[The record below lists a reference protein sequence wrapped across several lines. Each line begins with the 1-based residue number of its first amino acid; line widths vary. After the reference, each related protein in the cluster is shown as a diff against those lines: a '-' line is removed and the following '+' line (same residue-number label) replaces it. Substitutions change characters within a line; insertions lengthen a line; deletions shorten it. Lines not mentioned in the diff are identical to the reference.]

1 MQNKQG
7 IRTRESHVALG
18 KANKIRG
25 FYAFGGEN
33 KRNRYSS
40 LLFYLLLNFTS
51 ALLQAERASQKS
63 RERISTSRANEAGG
77 EQMKKGVITMAK
89 KKI

>member
-1 MQNKQG
+1 M
-7 IRTRESHVALG
+7 ALG

-51 ALLQAERASQKS
+51 ALLQAEKASQKS
-63 RERISTSRANEAGG
+63 RERISTSKAKQSRGRANEERSDYNG
-77 EQMKKGVITMAK
+77 
-89 KKI
+89 

>member
-1 MQNKQG
+1 M
-7 IRTRESHVALG
+7 ALG

-40 LLFYLLLNFTS
+40 LLFYLLLFAFKYYICS
-51 ALLQAERASQKS
+51 LLQVEKASQKI
-63 RERISTSRANEAGG
+63 RERISTSRTNEAGG

>member
-1 MQNKQG
+1 MLLAEK
-7 IRTRESHVALG
+7 TREIGTAASYF
-18 KANKIRG
+18 I
-25 FYAFGGEN
+25 F
-33 KRNRYSS
+33 
-40 LLFYLLLNFTS
+40 FYLLLNFTS
-51 ALLQAERASQKS
+51 ALLQAKKAFQKS

>member
-1 MQNKQG
+1 M
-7 IRTRESHVALG
+7 ESHVALG

-40 LLFYLLLNFTS
+40 LLFYSLLFAFKYYICS
-51 ALLQAERASQKS
+51 LLQVEKASPKS
-63 RERISTSRANEAGG
+63 RERISTSRTNEAGG
-77 EQMKKGVITMAK
+77 KQMKKGVITMAK

>member
-1 MQNKQG
+1 M
-7 IRTRESHVALG
+7 VLG

-51 ALLQAERASQKS
+51 ALLQAEKASQKS
-63 RERISTSRANEAGG
+63 GERISTSRANEAEG
-77 EQMKKGVITMAK
+77 EQMKKGVIIMAK

>member
-1 MQNKQG
+1 M
-7 IRTRESHVALG
+7 ESHVALG

-25 FYAFGGEN
+25 FYAFGGET

-51 ALLQAERASQKS
+51 ALPQAEKASQKS
-63 RERISTSRANEAGG
+63 RERISTSWTNEAGG
-77 EQMKKGVITMAK
+77 EQMKKGAITMAK